1 MSKNRTRPLP
11 NQKNCLIM
19 LCLMFFAAPLAV
31 AEPARKNERAKKGVI
46 NEKNNLKL
54 VHKLKTYYNS
64 YSDYTAEFVQTTSHK
79 MFTGKLKRAYGHV
92 KFKKGGLMRWEYNR
106 PEKKF
111 FIYDGQ
117 ILWVYEPEVP
127 QIFEGAADTERLRRA
142 LAFLTGE
149 GNILKE
155 YRTKTLSS
163 KKFGFDEGHVLGLW
177 PKDKTSP
184 FEHVELYLDKSTFQ
198 VVRSVVVDRQGNR
211 NRFDFFNMEKN
222 KGLHESVFRFKK
234 PPGVPVHKIQ
244 Q

>member
-1 MSKNRTRPLP
+1 
-11 NQKNCLIM
+11 M
-19 LCLMFFAAPLAV
+19 LCLMLFGASLAV
-31 AEPARKNERAKKGVI
+31 AEPARKNEGEKKGVV
-46 NEKNNLKL
+46 NDNYSQQL
-54 VHKLKTYYNS
+54 VQGLKTYYNN
-64 YSDYTAEFVQTTSHK
+64 YEDYTAEFVQTTSHK
-79 MFTGKLKRAYGHV
+79 MFAGKLKRSYGQV
-92 KFKKGGLMRWEYNR
+92 NFKKGGLMRWEYER
-106 PEKKF
+106 PERKF

-127 QIFEGAADTERLRRA
+127 QIFEGAADTERLRKA

-155 YRTKTLSS
+155 YRTKKLSS
-163 KKFGFDEGHVLGLW
+163 KKFGFNEGHVLGLW

-211 NRFDFFNMEKN
+211 NRFDFFKMEKN
-222 KGLHESVFRFKK
+222 KGLRESLFTFKK
-234 PPGVPVHKIQ
+234 PEGVPVHKVQ